1 LLIINNDIV
10 KVLKVIFSR
19 NKVIIVKK
27 KIRKQKSRKIKR
39 RPVKK
44 ARKKVVFL
52 IIDGMADL
60 PMNERT
66 PLSAARKPNL
76 DYLAKN
82 GMVGEIIPVERKLWS
97 DLTRASISHI
107 ANLTLLGYDPKNYY
121 LKRGPIEAVGTNTT
135 FRNGWLAVRCN
146 FCTVDKELNIL
157 DRRVGR
163 NSAGLDE
170 LARYVNEHVKIGT
183 EIVFMRTYE
192 HRAVLILKENLSD
205 QITDSDPYSAWQK
218 VKVIEA
224 LTPEARKSAQ
234 LVQEFVDKARGV
246 IEFHPVNEQRTKNGM
261 LPANYIITREAGNRL
276 PAIPCFPVRHKRKSV
291 CIAENG
297 VMKGTCMLAGFD
309 AITIP
314 ELKFEASLK
323 FIFDHIEDALTNYDF
338 IYAHI
343 KGPDEPAH
351 DGDFHR
357 KQMMIE
363 SIDKYLEKFKSFDGI
378 FILTCDHITSCNTRK
393 HEYGAVPILIYG
405 KGKDRVEKFDE
416 LSVKKGRLKMT
427 SGKEIWRIALR

>member
-1 LLIINNDIV
+1 MKRKKTKRPKAR
-10 KVLKVIFSR
+10 KV
-19 NKVIIVKK
+19 
-27 KIRKQKSRKIKR
+27 KR

-44 ARKKVVFL
+44 LRKKVVFL
-52 IIDGMADL
+52 IIDGLADL

-76 DYLAKN
+76 NYMAKN
-82 GMVGEIIPVERKLWS
+82 GIVGEIIPVERKLWS
-97 DLTRASISHI
+97 DLTRTSISHI
-107 ANLTLLGYDPKNYY
+107 ANLALLGYDPKKYY
-121 LKRGPIEAVGTNTT
+121 LKRGPIEAVGTNTSY
-135 FRNGWLAVRCN
+135 RNGWLAVRCN

-170 LARYVNEHVKIGT
+170 LARYVNEHVKIGA

-205 QITDSDPYSAWQK
+205 KITDSDPYFAWQK
-218 VKVIEA
+218 VNRVEA
-224 LTPEARKSAQ
+224 LTPEAGRSAQ
-234 LVQEFVDKARGV
+234 LVQEFVDKARQV
-246 IEFHPVNEQRTKNGM
+246 IEFHPVNEQRIKNGM

-276 PAIPCFPVRHKRKSV
+276 PSIPCFPVRHKRKSV

-338 IYAHI
+338 VYAHI

-357 KQMMIE
+357 KQVMIE
-363 SIDKYLEKFKSFDGI
+363 RIDEYLGGFKNFDGI
-378 FILTCDHITSCNTRK
+378 FVLTCDHITSCNTRK
-393 HEYGAVPILIYG
+393 HEYGPVPILIYG
-405 KGKDRVEKFDE
+405 KGKDKIETFDE
-416 LSVKKGRLKMT
+416 FAMKKGRLGLMT
-427 SGKEIWRIALR
+427 GKKIMSLVLR

>member
-1 LLIINNDIV
+1 
-10 KVLKVIFSR
+10 
-19 NKVIIVKK
+19 VKK
-27 KIRKQKSRKIKR
+27 KKTKRPKPRKVKR
-39 RPVKK
+39 RSVKK
-44 ARKKVVFL
+44 LKKKVVFL
-52 IIDGMADL
+52 IIDGLADL

-76 DYLAKN
+76 NYMAKN

-97 DLTRASISHI
+97 DLTRTSISHI
-107 ANLTLLGYDPKNYY
+107 ANLALLGYDPKKYY
-121 LKRGPIEAVGTNTT
+121 LKRGPIEAVGTNTSY
-135 FRNGWLAVRCN
+135 RNGWLAVRCN

-170 LARYVNEHVKIGT
+170 LARYVNEHVKLGT

-205 QITDSDPYSAWQK
+205 KITDSDPYFAWQK
-218 VKVIEA
+218 VNRVEA
-224 LTPEARKSAQ
+224 LTPEASRSAQ
-234 LVQEFVDKARGV
+234 LVQEFVDKARQV
-246 IEFHPVNEQRTKNGM
+246 IEFHPVNEQRIKNGM
-261 LPANYIITREAGNRL
+261 LPANYIITREAGNKL
-276 PAIPCFPVRHKRKSV
+276 PSIPCFPLRHKRKSV

-309 AITIP
+309 AVTIP

-323 FIFDHIEDALTNYDF
+323 FIFDHIEDALSNYDF
-338 IYAHI
+338 VYAHI

-357 KQMMIE
+357 KQVMIE
-363 SIDKYLEKFKSFDGI
+363 RIDEYLEDFKNFDGI
-378 FILTCDHITSCNTRK
+378 FVLTCDHITSCMTKK
-393 HEYGAVPILIYG
+393 HEYGPVPVLIYG
-405 KGKDRVEKFDE
+405 KGKDKIETFDE
-416 LSVKKGRLKMT
+416 FTMKKGRLGLMT
-427 SGKEIWRIALR
+427 GKKIMSLVLR

>member
-1 LLIINNDIV
+1 
-10 KVLKVIFSR
+10 
-19 NKVIIVKK
+19 VKK
-27 KIRKQKSRKIKR
+27 KKKKRVKQRKIKR
-39 RPVKK
+39 KIVKK
-44 ARKKVVFL
+44 PRKKVVFL
-52 IIDGMADL
+52 IIDGLADL

-66 PLSAARKPNL
+66 PLSAARKPNM

-97 DLTRASISHI
+97 DLTRTSISHI
-107 ANLTLLGYDPKNYY
+107 ANLTLLGYDPKKYY
-121 LKRGPIEAVGTNTT
+121 LKRGPIEAVGTSTNYK
-135 FRNGWLAVRCN
+135 NGWLAVRCN

-163 NSAGLDE
+163 NSTGLDE

-183 EIVFMRTYE
+183 ELVFMRTYE
-192 HRAVLILKENLSD
+192 HRAVLILKEKLSD
-205 QITDSDPYSAWQK
+205 KITDSDPYFAWQK
-218 VKVIEA
+218 VKAVES
-224 LTPEARKSAQ
+224 LSPEANRSAQ
-234 LVQEFVDKARGV
+234 LVQEFIDKARQV
-246 IEFHPVNEQRTKNGM
+246 IEFHPVNEQRIKNGL

-276 PAIPCFPVRHKRKSV
+276 PVLISFTHRHKRKAV

-323 FIFDHIEDALTNYDF
+323 FIFEQIDDSLTNYDF
-338 IYAHI
+338 VYAHI

-357 KQMMIE
+357 KQVMIE
-363 SIDKYLEKFKSFDGI
+363 KIDEYLEDFKNFNGI
-378 FILTCDHITSCNTRK
+378 FVLTCDHITSCITKK
-393 HEYGAVPILIYG
+393 HEYGPVPILIYG
-405 KGKDRVEKFDE
+405 KGKDKVETFDE
-416 LSVKKGRLKMT
+416 FSVKKGRLKLV
-427 SGKEIWRIALR
+427 SGKQIWKIALR

>member
-1 LLIINNDIV
+1 MISKSFKGYFLPKQIN
-10 KVLKVIFSR
+10 
-19 NKVIIVKK
+19 IVKK
-27 KIRKQKSRKIKR
+27 KIRKQKPRKIKR

-44 ARKKVVFL
+44 PRKKVVFL
-52 IIDGMADL
+52 IIDGLADL

-97 DLTRASISHI
+97 DLTRTSISHI
-107 ANLTLLGYDPKNYY
+107 ANLALLGYDPKKYY
-121 LKRGPIEAVGTNTT
+121 LKRGPIEAVGTNTSY
-135 FRNGWLAVRCN
+135 RNGWLAVRCN

-205 QITDSDPYSAWQK
+205 KITDSDPYFAWQK
-218 VKVIEA
+218 VNRVEA
-224 LTPEARKSAQ
+224 LTPEASRSAQ
-234 LVQEFVDKARGV
+234 LVQEFVDKARQV
-246 IEFHPVNEQRTKNGM
+246 IEFHPVNEQRIKNGM

-276 PAIPCFPVRHKRKSV
+276 PSIPCFPLRHKRKSV

-309 AITIP
+309 AVTIP

-323 FIFDHIEDALTNYDF
+323 FIFDHIEDALSNYDF
-338 IYAHI
+338 VYAHI

-357 KQMMIE
+357 KQVMIE
-363 SIDKYLEKFKSFDGI
+363 RIDEYLGGFKNFDGI
-378 FILTCDHITSCNTRK
+378 FVLTCDHITSCMTKK
-393 HEYGAVPILIYG
+393 HEYGPVPVLIYG
-405 KGKDRVEKFDE
+405 KGKDKIETFDE
-416 LSVKKGRLKMT
+416 FTMKKGRLGLMT
-427 SGKEIWRIALR
+427 GKKIMSLALR